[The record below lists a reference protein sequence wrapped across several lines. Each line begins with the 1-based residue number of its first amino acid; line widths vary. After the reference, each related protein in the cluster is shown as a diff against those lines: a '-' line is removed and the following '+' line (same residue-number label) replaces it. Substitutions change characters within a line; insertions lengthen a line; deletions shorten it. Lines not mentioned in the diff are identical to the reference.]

1 VTTPATLSETLVGT
15 LRATPVLAILR
26 ARSAGQVVAAAGTLA
41 DVGIR
46 TVEVTLTTEGALD
59 ALTRLRETRP
69 ELLAGAGTVITPEDA
84 AAAVQAGAQFLVAP
98 CVRADTMTAAA
109 QLGVPII
116 PGAFTA
122 TEVVTA
128 VEHGAALVKLFPAN
142 LGPSYLRALRGPLP
156 QVGFVPTGGVGL
168 DSIGAFLSAGA
179 VAVGL
184 GSPLTGDALE
194 TGDLDALADR
204 GRQAVAAAT
213 GRR

>member
-1 VTTPATLSETLVGT
+1 VTTTAPLSETLVGT
-15 LRATPVLAILR
+15 LRTTPVLAILR
-26 ARSAGQVVAAAGTLA
+26 APSAGQVVAAAGTLA

-46 TVEVTLTTEGALD
+46 AVEVTLTTDGALD

-98 CVRADTMTAAA
+98 CVRADTMAAA
-109 QLGVPII
+109 ARLGAPII
-116 PGAFTA
+116 PGAFTP

-128 VEHGAALVKLFPAN
+128 VQHGAALVKLFPAN
-142 LGPSYLRALRGPLP
+142 LGPSYLRALRAPLP
-156 QVGFVPTGGVGL
+156 DVGFVPTGGVGL
-168 DSIGAFLSAGA
+168 DSIGAFLAAGA

-194 TGDLDALADR
+194 TGDLDALAGR

-213 GRR
+213 GR